1 VLEGCVSEFL
11 QVFFATPL
19 PSFAGFFRDDGGASL
34 MFPTDGLNRKVN
46 AFALIGSGLDYF
58 FISYHFKAMYYSH
71 IPAEYRETA
80 EALFPIEGF
89 SPDTTAAAGFAEALG
104 IGVEYQRLLGIKP
117 NTEQMRVFLGHFQNN
132 LDLLIQKTWVEK
144 ADKDRKEKL
153 QDEVLPLI
161 TLIIQGNYQQAIKD
175 LGSILEELAYLFF
188 GTQSAKDDFTEYTF
202 RIDIQMGLFWWY
214 GSRLGSLKK
223 TDAHDIHIDTNNE
236 SLWAVLLLGLCYLTN
251 F

>member
-1 VLEGCVSEFL
+1 
-11 QVFFATPL
+11 
-19 PSFAGFFRDDGGASL
+19 
-34 MFPTDGLNRKVN
+34 
-46 AFALIGSGLDYF
+46 
-58 FISYHFKAMYYSH
+58 MYYSH
-71 IPAEYRETA
+71 IPAEYRTVA
-80 EALFPIEGF
+80 EALFPQEGF
-89 SPDTTAAAGFAEALG
+89 SPERGPDTAAAIGFAEALG
-104 IGVEYQRLLGIKP
+104 IGAEYQRLLGIEP

-144 ADKDRKEKL
+144 AEKDRKEKL

-161 TLIIQGNYQQAIKD
+161 TLIIQGNYIQAIKD

-188 GTQSAKDDFTEYTF
+188 GTQSTKDDFTEYTF

-214 GSRLGSLKK
+214 GSRLGGLKK
-223 TDAHDIHIDTNNE
+223 TDVHHIHIDTNNE